1 MIFETHGDTCR
12 LGYLRLIPCIME
24 DDEPRSFDFVSSILY
39 DLVKNVG
46 GVEAISRN
54 TVGLVTRAVNA
65 RNYVTLAAEMNMID
79 RKTQRLGLF
88 GKIYLILNSSEQI
101 REFIEGKS
109 LPSMRDL
116 ITLSD
121 AEKLYYLWVL
131 ISTDYPFIELIISW
145 VAEKERFTRQEAMN
159 YIMEEAY
166 PASLRKVMSMLPES
180 KKKSIELEVSEA
192 EKFREKRL
200 SIKDKT
206 EWIKTSLYAKYR
218 HIAPPRL
225 EWLVDIGILRRDG
238 RGKYSVDERLI
249 RGLEKISK
257 ISKMSL
263 HKAEEY
269 IFEEFS
275 KSMFSSLRNAGRYEV
290 SKTIVEAYNKLER
303 YGLRPIRLDH
313 LEKVAALLLIEKKSY
328 ASISM
333 IHDVFNS
340 LAIRF
345 PDKIYISPAPSGNIN
360 VAKMDLTDTEI

>member
-24 DDEPRSFDFVSSILY
+24 DDEPRSFDFISSILY
-39 DLVKNVG
+39 DIVKNLG
-46 GVEAISRN
+46 DVELISRK
-54 TVGLVTRAVNA
+54 TIGLITRSVNA
-65 RNYVTLAAEMNMID
+65 RNYVTLAAEINMID

-88 GKIYLILNSSEQI
+88 GKIYLILNSSEI
-101 REFIEGKS
+101 FRDFIEGRLHLSTKE
-109 LPSMRDL
+109 L
-116 ITLSD
+116 ITLND
-121 AEKLYYLWVL
+121 AEKLYFLWAL
-131 ISTDYPFIELIISW
+131 TSSDHPFIELIISW
-145 VAEKERFTRQEAMN
+145 VIEKERFTRQEAMN

-166 PASLRKVMSMLPES
+166 PASLRKLLSTHPEGRR
-180 KKKSIELEVSEA
+180 KSIEVEISEA

-200 SIKDKT
+200 SIRDKT
-206 EWIKTSLYAKYR
+206 EWIRTSLYAKYR

-249 RGLEKISK
+249 RGLDKISR

-263 HKAEEY
+263 QKVEEY

-275 KSMFSSLRNAGRYEV
+275 KNMFSNLRNAGRYEI
-290 SKTIVEAYNKLER
+290 SRTIVEAYNKLEK
-303 YGLRPIRLDH
+303 YGLRPIRLDY
-313 LEKVAALLLIEKKSY
+313 LEKVTALLLVEKKTY
-328 ASISM
+328 ANISM

-345 PDKIYISPAPSGNIN
+345 PDKIYISPAPSGSVN
-360 VAKMDLTDTEI
+360 VAKMDLTETEV